1 MFKLIVNTYIIK
13 TMTDDKIL
21 KKFGFNVKV
30 ERMKQG
36 ITQAKLA
43 EILDVHE
50 KYISKV
56 ETGKQNVTIKTLNKL
71 SVALNIEM
79 YKFLQF

>member
-1 MFKLIVNTYIIK
+1 MDEKE
-13 TMTDDKIL
+13 IL

-30 ERMKQG
+30 ERMKRD
-36 ITQAKLA
+36 ITQAELA

-50 KYISKV
+50 KYISRI

-71 SVALNIEM
+71 STALNIDC
-79 YKFLQF
+79 YKFLKF